1 MRLLFTVFLN
11 RFGGSPKFA
20 FTGGGFGMQV
30 GAVGA
35 WMHGGAGGTLNL
47 YSPQAVVLNLAEPC
61 WRPEVRMKAAR

>member
-1 MRLLFTVFLN
+1 M
-11 RFGGSPKFA
+11 P
-20 FTGGGFGMQV
+20 V
-30 GAVGA
+30 GAVDA